1 MNIPRYWRAQN
12 QRYSLAGEICKQC
25 GARLFPPRDVC
36 PECRE
41 LALAPF
47 AFDPDDEIYPL
58 LNEALEIR
66 GEGAP
71 QAVSLVNSARWR
83 SSRTC
88 SAPAERETSFA
99 TPAES
104 SYSVKLRD

>member
-41 LALAPF
+41 LALEPF
-47 AFDPDDEIYPL
+47 AFDLDDEIYPL
-58 LNEALEIR
+58 LIQEVG
-66 GEGAP
+66 GEKLP
-71 QAVSLVNSARWR
+71 QAVGLVN
-83 SSRTC
+83 
-88 SAPAERETSFA
+88 
-99 TPAES
+99 
-104 SYSVKLRD
+104 LRG